1 MVCSVHPNLSAG
13 QIPKMFE
20 ALLIAGTRPNFVKI
34 GPLVSALADH
44 SAFEPVL
51 VHTGQHYD
59 QAMSE
64 VFFEQLELPVPD
76 IYLGAGSGTHAVQT
90 ARVMQAL
97 EPIMMERMPDVT
109 VVVGDVN
116 STLAA
121 ALTASKLHIP
131 IAHVEAGLRSG
142 DRRMPEEI
150 NRIATD
156 SISDFLFVTEE
167 AGRANLLA
175 EGHKETQI
183 FFAGNVMIDSLRKF
197 EKKARKVGAASSY
210 EMIAGE
216 FVLITAHRPEMVD
229 HPDRLA
235 VFVDGIERIAR
246 LHPVLFPAQ
255 PRTRQRLED
264 CALLDRLTANEQ
276 IHLAEPLG
284 YLEFTGLIANAGL
297 VVTDSGGIQEE
308 TTALGVPCATVR
320 DNTERPCTVS
330 AGTNELVPLDANRMA
345 DAAARAFDGRWKVG
359 TIPELWDGQAAGRV
373 VDSLYEMMSR

>member
-1 MVCSVHPNLSAG
+1 ML
-13 QIPKMFE
+13 E

-34 GPLVSALADH
+34 GPLVSAFADH
-44 SAFEPVL
+44 RVFDPVL
-51 VHTGQHYD
+51 IHTGQHYD

-64 VFFEQLELPVPD
+64 VFFEQLELPAPD

-97 EPIMMERMPDVT
+97 EPIMMERKPDVT

-121 ALTASKLHIP
+121 ALTSSKLHIP

-156 SISDFLFVTEE
+156 SISDYLFVTET
-167 AGRANLLA
+167 AGRENLLA
-175 EGHKETQI
+175 EGHPENRI
-183 FFAGNVMIDSLRKF
+183 SFVGNVMIDSLRKF
-197 EKKARKVGAASSY
+197 EEKARKLSAASTFG
-210 EMIAGE
+210 MKPGQ

-246 LHPVLFPAQ
+246 HHPILFPAH
-255 PRTRQRLED
+255 PRTRKRLED
-264 CALLDRLTANEQ
+264 CRLLGRLTTNEQ
-276 IHLAEPLG
+276 IRLVEPLG
-284 YLEFTGLIANAGL
+284 YLEFTGLIADAGL
-297 VVTDSGGIQEE
+297 IVTDSGGIQEE
-308 TTALGVPCATVR
+308 TTALGIPCATVR
-320 DNTERPCTVS
+320 DNTERPCTIS
-330 AGTNELVPLDANRMA
+330 AGTNELIRLDAGAMA
-345 DAAARAFDGRWKVG
+345 DAADRAFDGRWKSG